1 LLATNTNLCLFV
13 THYPLLLNLAS
24 VYPAAKNVHLAVNVS
39 SGGKLHSYRHQ
50 VTAGASV
57 LATDYGI
64 DLAERMGVSAVVL
77 ARARAVKV
85 KIIEAAP
92 PGVDEQRTGGDLGR
106 LAQMIKQLLRRL
118 SSLKGAS
125 IDDKTL
131 RSYLDKLKAQLTPEQ
146 TARLRQALQT
156 DGPSGGGT
164 PAMSGAGHNFHGA
177 SESSTVAT
185 AMAEDV

>member
-146 TARLRQALQT
+146 TARLRRRHPCDVGCGSQLPRRFGEQH
-156 DGPSGGGT
+156 GSN
-164 PAMSGAGHNFHGA
+164 GHGRRRLGKA
-177 SESSTVAT
+177 WLL
-185 AMAEDV
+185 